1 MTPMLTAEQLRT
13 LINFHKTDRANRRNM
28 KPIGK
33 IVADPKEM
41 AKNEPPG
48 IVSKAYVVRGKRRHD
63 RDTDEQ
69 EDASAKE

>member
-1 MTPMLTAEQLRT
+1 MTRKLTVEQLRT
-13 LINFHKTDRANRRNM
+13 LINFHKTDRANQRNM
-28 KPIGK
+28 KPIGR
-33 IVADPKEM
+33 IVADPTAM

-63 RDTDEQ
+63 RGTDEQ